1 MKHSAYIT
9 SFTPPSISHEPA
21 ALDAME
27 TQFFERCRRN
37 KTNVTYPHHIP
48 VPRPV
53 TNLQRRG
60 LTYQSACGNRL
71 GAPVPILGS
80 TIALPTT
87 TCPVSGQPVTKQ
99 TINKSTD
106 IQSSTAE
113 ASIHYQLIGDSI
125 MAQFPTAARKQRQAM
140 RKELNTV
147 HRQNLQR
154 RLHHRIEV
162 ARANGNEALIQQLE
176 QEMNLIG

>member
-1 MKHSAYIT
+1 MT
-9 SFTPPSISHEPA
+9 SFTPPSINNEPA

-27 TQFFERCRRN
+27 TRFFERCRRN
-37 KTNVTYPHHIP
+37 TTNVSYPHHIP

-80 TIALPTT
+80 TITLSQT
-87 TCPVSGQPVTKQ
+87 TCPVSPQPVNRQ
-99 TINKSTD
+99 VD
-106 IQSSTAE
+106 IQSTQARTN
-113 ASIHYQLIGDSI
+113 IVYQLLGGQI
-125 MAQFPTAARKQRQAM
+125 MAQFPTAARKQRQAI

-154 RLHHRIEV
+154 RLHHRLEV
-162 ARANGNEALIQQLE
+162 ARANGNEALIHQLE

>member
-1 MKHSAYIT
+1 MRHSNYLT
-9 SFTPPSISHEPA
+9 SFTPPSINHEPA

-37 KTNVTYPHHIP
+37 TTNVTYPHHIP

-80 TIALPTT
+80 TIALPQT
-87 TCPVSGQPVTKQ
+87 TCPVSAQPVHQ
-99 TINKSTD
+99 QIDPPSTQARKN
-106 IQSSTAE
+106 IV
-113 ASIHYQLIGDSI
+113 YQLIGGQV
-125 MAQFPTAARKQRQAM
+125 MADFPTAARKQRQTM
-140 RKELNTV
+140 RKELHTV

-154 RLHHRIEV
+154 RLHHRLEV
-162 ARANGNEALIQQLE
+162 ARANGDEPLIQQLE

>member
-1 MKHSAYIT
+1 MRHSNCVT
-9 SFTPPSISHEPA
+9 SFTPPSLHKETV

-37 KTNVTYPHHIP
+37 TTNVSYVHHMP
-48 VPRPV
+48 VPRPI

-60 LTYQSACGNRL
+60 LTYQSACSKRL
-71 GAPVPILGS
+71 GNPVPILGS
-80 TIALPTT
+80 TIVLPTT
-87 TCPVSGQPVTKQ
+87 TCPVSAQPAMNRAADRQ
-99 TINKSTD
+99 TEE
-106 IQSSTAE
+106 SSLE
-113 ASIHYQLIGDSI
+113 ASDHYQILGGHI
-125 MAQFPTAARKQRQAM
+125 MAQFPTAARKQRQVM

-154 RLHHRIEV
+154 RLHHRLEV
-162 ARANGNEALIQQLE
+162 ARADGNKTLIQQLE